1 MMFSDNT
8 SRLFHD
14 KCSQVAPAARAWS
27 VHTGSD
33 VDICTCHCCD
43 TLWEQSTIN
52 IGGVRPKLSCW
63 TIKFILYTVDTGWES
78 RQPPK
83 LSYISRHTSQGNRR
97 QAPCSLHNGVQ
108 VEAWSQKLTHCLL
121 NVVSRGADWIQIPP
135 ELFFAVI
142 NGVWTSRSFVLRR
155 ADTCTI
161 YMLFSSI
168 FIRSRQL
175 VITQTRCH
183 TRPPHHHPIPTPKR
197 ECDLHQGRLG
207 NQRKSLLF
215 PSHQQ
220 MSGHRGHYFLFL
232 YPRVHLPLLASLGCR
247 VVVGRELRGVDKVLV
262 LEFSVLPRA
271 NNYPTITSTALREP
285 CPCCSLR
292 FRARS
297 ISKLY
302 ERNILRLRCVTTVL
316 SCPRKNCF
324 IFWSNVVPILLAT
337 TESVHRRNT
346 AASYCK
352 HVSRLA
358 APSKKYLMKT

>member
-1 MMFSDNT
+1 ML
-8 SRLFHD
+8 R
-14 KCSQVAPAARAWS
+14 R
-27 VHTGSD
+27 
-33 VDICTCHCCD
+33 
-43 TLWEQSTIN
+43 
-52 IGGVRPKLSCW
+52 
-63 TIKFILYTVDTGWES
+63 VDT
-78 RQPPK
+78 
-83 LSYISRHTSQGNRR
+83 
-97 QAPCSLHNGVQ
+97 CS
-108 VEAWSQKLTHCLL
+108 
-121 NVVSRGADWIQIPP
+121 
-135 ELFFAVI
+135 
-142 NGVWTSRSFVLRR
+142 
-155 ADTCTI
+155 I

-175 VITQTRCH
+175 VSTQTRCH
-183 TRPPHHHPIPTPKR
+183 TRPPHHHPIPPPSESMTFTKADWDTNGKVS
-197 ECDLHQGRLG
+197 C
-207 NQRKSLLF
+207 F

-232 YPRVHLPLLASLGCR
+232 FPRVHLPLHGSLGCR
-247 VVVGRELRGVDKVLV
+247 VVVGRELRGVNKVLV

-271 NNYPTITSTALREP
+271 KSYPTITSTALREP

-316 SCPRKNCF
+316 ICPGKNCF

-346 AASYCK
+346 ASYCK

-358 APSKKYLMKT
+358 APSKKYQMKT